1 MASATDAD
9 VSSVHASGNVPLLP
23 LPVAVEPA
31 PESFEVGVVVSELGV
46 VCLTS
51 RCVQRGLRR
60 RGARFDGTP
69 DRFGV
74 IAPATSRE
82 RDRYRKDPGRRA
94 ADPVCHQH
102 PSAAVRTVVPGVMG
116 VPVPL
121 AVRSG
126 DVEGFALR
134 LTTIRQWCC
143 GDW

>member
-46 VCLTS
+46 VVS
-51 RCVQRGLRR
+51 NVVSADAA
-60 RGARFDGTP
+60 ARFDGTP

-82 RDRYRKDPGRRA
+82 RDRYCKDPGRRA

-121 AVRSG
+121 AVRARVTWKASLH
-126 DVEGFALR
+126 D
-134 LTTIRQWCC
+134 
-143 GDW
+143 